1 MSVSVCVFRGQTQP
15 QNKEEKEAKHLLLVF
30 TLYLTRGLNYAKN
43 DGGGGGLFLSNL
55 PLLFSILKRIYRY
68 VNGFS

>member
-1 MSVSVCVFRGQTQP
+1 MSISVCVLGGQKQP
-15 QNKEEKEAKHLLLVF
+15 RNKEEKEEKHLLLVF
-30 TLYLTRGLNYAKN
+30 ILYLIRGLNYAKN
-43 DGGGGGLFLSNL
+43 DGVGRGLFLSNL